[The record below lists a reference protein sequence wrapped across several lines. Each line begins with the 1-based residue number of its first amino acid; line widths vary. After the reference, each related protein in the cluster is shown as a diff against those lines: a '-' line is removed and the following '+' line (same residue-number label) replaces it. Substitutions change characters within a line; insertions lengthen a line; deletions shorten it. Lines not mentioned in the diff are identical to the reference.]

1 MSTTNFDRYDLGAAN
16 AENVREDLSDVITN
30 IDPTETPFISYIAG
44 KSKATN
50 TYFEWLVD
58 DLGTVDGSNALVDGA
73 DAGTDDSAAAAR
85 VGNYAQ
91 ISGKVARVS
100 GRAQSVNKAGRS
112 DELKYQIAKLGKA
125 LKRDMETIVTGNQ
138 ASAAGSSSVASTTGS
153 LRAWIATNDSLGATG
168 ASGGFSAGIVSA
180 ATDGTARALSEA
192 TLLGLVKD
200 CYVAGGNPSI
210 FMVSPTVKQL
220 MSQYMFGSS
229 ARIATPY
236 KDAAGSKQAMT
247 AIGAV
252 DIYVSD
258 FGEIKIVPNR
268 FQRDRDVFILDK
280 EMWEI
285 AYLRPFHT
293 NKLAKAGDAEN
304 RQLLVDYGLKSKNEE
319 ASGCVADIDHTTA
332 MVA

>member
-1 MSTTNFDRYDLGAAN
+1 VSTTNFDRYDLAN
-16 AENVREDLSDVITN
+16 SGQDNVREDLSDVITN

-44 KSKATN
+44 KGKAAN
-50 TYFEWLVD
+50 TYFEWLID
-58 DLGTVDGSNALVDGA
+58 DLGAVDGSNALVDGA
-73 DAGTDDSAAAAR
+73 DAGTDDSAAADR

-100 GRAQSVNKAGRS
+100 GRAQNVNKAGRS

-125 LKRDMETIVTGNQ
+125 LKRDMETIATGNQ
-138 ASAAGSSSVASTTGS
+138 ASLAGTSSVASTTGS
-153 LRAWIATNDSLGATG
+153 LRAWIATNDDLGATG
-168 ASGGFSAGIVSA
+168 ASGGFSAGIVAA

-192 TLLGLVKD
+192 TLLGIVKD

-236 KDAAGSKQAMT
+236 KDAVGKQMMT

-252 DIYVSD
+252 DVYVSD
-258 FGEIKIVPNR
+258 FGEIKIIPNR
-268 FQRDRDVFILDK
+268 FQRDRDVFVLDK

-285 AYLRPFHT
+285 KYLRPFHT
-293 NKLAKAGDAEN
+293 NKLSKTGDAEN
-304 RQLLVDYGLKSKNEE
+304 RQLLVDWGVCSKNEA
-319 ASGCVADIDHTTA
+319 ASGCVADVDHTTA